1 MWTLVKEEIKTF
13 EEKSW
18 SYVLDGY
25 PRTKIQARYLFDQ
38 GMTFVQ
44 LYLFDFP
51 SKIATLNIK

>member
-1 MWTLVKEEIKTF
+1 MKEEIKTF

-38 GMTFVQ
+38 GMTFDQ